1 VVGSLCF
8 AASTTIRIRLRGNL
22 SVTTAAAIAPAVAVS
37 GGMLVSGGSPDLLLL
52 APSLPSI
59 VVMALARRSI
69 PEMVGHTLL
78 YSLAALSLA
87 PLVGSRG
94 PGPINVLAVGVLGC
108 VVYAAFDFLLQ
119 RARAQSWEPLRDLR
133 RMWWLLHVVV
143 VSASGLTILVLEQ
156 LSWGAFVAMAAVL
169 GITKHEFEAFAISR
183 TAFEQTN
190 TALSRLRERA
200 ATD

>member
-94 PGPINVLAVGVLGC
+94 PGPINVLAVGVLAC